1 MYNYLVAGG
10 ACPTE
15 PRSPVPI
22 IPNDTTEAVL
32 ARDQRSLIRNQPKT
46 HATRDDSRNDNNIIS
61 GPESD
66 VKLHLENCGSEDS
79 NNM

>member
-1 MYNYLVAGG
+1 MCNYLVAGG
-10 ACPTE
+10 ACPIE
-15 PRSPVPI
+15 PPVPV

-32 ARDQRSLIRNQPKT
+32 ARDRRSPIRNQPKT
-46 HATRDDSRNDNNIIS
+46 HATRDDSRNDIKVVS